1 MNTGTPIE
9 LMTTVEYACGIPVPN
24 KGKVYLEGLEVV
36 AVLIRKDRTDARKQI
51 LEILLLLTD
60 AMRSCPESAEMASRA
75 ILCFG
80 GDDGRNMEVLGSIG
94 VDVFLLY

>member
-36 AVLIRKDRTDARKQI
+36 AVLIRKDRTDARNCRM
-51 LEILLLLTD
+51 ESLLLLTD
-60 AMRSCPESAEMASRA
+60 ATDCLESMNDRIWGSLYLRW
-75 ILCFG
+75 G
-80 GDDGRNMEVLGSIG
+80 GEET
-94 VDVFLLY
+94 LLRL

>member
-36 AVLIRKDRTDARKQI
+36 AVLIRKDRTDARKHGFESLI
-51 LEILLLLTD
+51 FPSD
-60 AMRSCPESAEMASRA
+60 AMRICPQISDMAIRA
-75 ILCFG
+75 IL
-80 GDDGRNMEVLGSIG
+80 
-94 VDVFLLY
+94 